1 MAKVI
6 PTPRNFMNASSGEIR
21 AFILYIALV
30 VCAIV
35 FLPTYSASLVND
47 IVQGIGKALLTLL
60 PIPGVNDD
68 SDGQT
73 LLGSIFVWLLI
84 GWFLAKWFFRKLDW
98 YDSEL
103 YIGSAIV
110 AVLFA
115 AGAGA
120 SVAVKQRS
128 QQSSDA

>member
-21 AFILYIALV
+21 SFILYIALM

-47 IVQGIGKALLTLL
+47 IVQGIGSALLTLL
-60 PIPGVNDD
+60 PIPGIKND

-73 LLGSIFVWLLI
+73 LLGSIFTWLLI

-110 AVLFA
+110 AILFA

-120 SVAVKQRS
+120 SVAIKQKNE
-128 QQSSDA
+128 QSSDA